1 MKFDILVGSDKF
13 WEALKAD
20 ILTAQDRVHIQA
32 MTFEGDSVGVKVFDA
47 MKQSD
52 AADKYLCVDHFSN
65 LVISDDFIYGRRRLH
80 DAAFREE
87 VRTTKEIFSTAPSKN
102 IQLAFTNPMGF
113 MFTKYPHRNHK
124 KLMLIDDNIAYVG
137 GINFS
142 EHNFEWHDI
151 MLRIESTELTAL
163 LSDDYQQTIKGN
175 NQSLR
180 IKIENSDVF
189 ILDGRRSWVLYE
201 DLFEVLNSAQQSIK
215 VISPYITWPFLD
227 VIGEKAKQGVDVR
240 IISPEANNKALLKY
254 YLQHQQKKYPF
265 SIFMYE
271 KKMSHLKAILIDD
284 ETLVMGSTNFDFA
297 SYCLEQE
304 YCLVLRDPDL
314 IAQFK
319 EKVVDDVMAHSR
331 EHFAKSTNWKHVAAG
346 TIINIAIAGC
356 KGLSKIIYRGKI
368 SS

>member
-1 MKFDILVGSDKF
+1 MKFEILIGSDNF
-13 WEALKAD
+13 WDRLRAD
-20 ILTAQDRVHIQA
+20 IVSANDRVHIQA
-32 MTFEGDSVGVKVFDA
+32 MTFEGDSVGQKVFAA

-52 AADKYLCVDHFSN
+52 APDKCLCVDNFSN
-65 LVISDDFIYGRRRLH
+65 LVISDDFIYGRRRLR
-80 DAAFREE
+80 DAEFRKE
-87 VRTTKEIFSTAPSKN
+87 VRITKEIFKTAPSEN
-102 IQLAFTNPMGF
+102 IKMAFTNPMGF
-113 MFTKYPHRNHK
+113 LFTKYPHRNHK
-124 KLMLIDDNIAYVG
+124 KLMLIDHETAYVG

-151 MLRIESTELTAL
+151 MLRIESPEMAAL
-163 LSDDYQQTIKGN
+163 LGEDYQHTVSGK

-180 IKIENSDVF
+180 TKVGDTDVF
-189 ILDGRRSWVLYE
+189 VLDGRRSWGLYE
-201 DLFEVLNSAQQSIK
+201 DLFDVLKSAKHSIK

-227 VIGEKAKQGVDVR
+227 VIGEKAIEGVDVR

-304 YCLVLRDPDL
+304 YCLVLRDPNL
-314 IAQFK
+314 VSQFK
-319 EKVVDDVMAHSR
+319 EKVVDDAMAHSR
-331 EHFAKSTNWKHVAAG
+331 AHLPETTSWKHAAAG
-346 TIINIAIAGC
+346 ATINLAIFLLKA
-356 KGLSKIIYRGKI
+356 LSRIIYRGK
-368 SS
+368 